1 MINLIFGNV
10 IANWWDGV
18 KGPLADA
25 GISTVIGIVVVF
37 CALVFISYVIS
48 LFKYI
53 SIWEKKLA
61 DKKAAKELPAKAIE
75 QTVTQIAEQEEQN
88 LADDAEL
95 VAVISAAIQAYEE
108 AQGNTAAVAGDL
120 VVRSIKKIDKRRWQ
134 NA

>member
-1 MINLIFGNV
+1 MVNLTFGNV

-25 GISTVIGIVVVF
+25 GINTVIGIVVVF
-37 CALVFISYVIS
+37 CALIFISYVIS

-53 SIWEKKLA
+53 SVIEKKLA
-61 DKKAAKELPAKAIE
+61 DKKAAKSLPAEAIA

-88 LADDAEL
+88 LADDGEL
-95 VAVISAAIQAYEE
+95 VAVISAAIRAYEE
-108 AQGNTAAVAGDL
+108 AQGDTAVVAGDL
-120 VVRSIKKIDKRRWQ
+120 VVRSIKKIDKKRWQ